1 MVPSKPYIQ
10 DETCIQT
17 QSVVSVRA
25 DAGVSDKD
33 YMAYLRRFHVKYH
46 ERIISEDLPSVF
58 VSGERCTIIRM
69 QFTENITLED
79 TTVC

>member
-1 MVPSKPYIQ
+1 MVPSKPFFQ
-10 DETCIQT
+10 HETCMPS

-25 DAGVSDKD
+25 YAGVSDKD

-46 ERIISEDLPSVF
+46 DRIISEDLPSVF

-79 TTVC
+79 TTIC